1 MKDEALRAWGGQRD
15 PNGWKRLGST
25 SGLMGEPA
33 DAILPATRTL
43 MGAPPARANEA
54 SSGDDARVS
63 SEPGSGARPVPVV
76 EERMTRCLVVDDD
89 AGIRDSLQDYLHKF
103 GVTVSTAAD
112 GREMRRLMTT
122 QVFDVVVLDLMLPDE
137 NGLSLCQ
144 WIQQHHASVPVIMLT
159 AHGDPISRVLG
170 LEMGAD
176 DYLSKPFEPREL
188 VARIHAIRRRARRGE
203 SESQTRREFRFEGW
217 AFDRLL
223 RQLVSPQQVVVP
235 LSSAEFRMLSA
246 LVERPGRV
254 LSREQLI
261 ELTRA
266 PGVEV
271 NDRSVDLTISRLRQ
285 KLGDSPK
292 EPRLIRTMRGEG
304 YLFDA
309 QVQS

>member
-1 MKDEALRAWGGQRD
+1 MIDDTTIGRAWGGERARD
-15 PNGWKRLGST
+15 GWRRLGGPDGDPS
-25 SGLMGEPA
+25 
-33 DAILPATRTL
+33 
-43 MGAPPARANEA
+43 PPAVLARLQ
-54 SSGDDARVS
+54 SGAGRGGARVS
-63 SEPGSGARPVPVV
+63 CGAGAGSGSVPVV

-89 AGIRDSLQDYLHKF
+89 AEIRDSLQDYLQKF

-112 GREMRRLMTT
+112 GREMRRLMTA
-122 QVFDVVVLDLMLPDE
+122 QAFDVVVLDLMLPDE
-137 NGLSLCQ
+137 NGLTLCQ
-144 WIQQHHASVPVIMLT
+144 WIQQHHANVPVIMLT

-203 SESQTRREFRFEGW
+203 SESQTRREVRFEGW
-217 AFDRLL
+217 SFDRLL

-235 LSSAEFRMLSA
+235 LSSAEFRMLTA